1 MGEPEVV
8 LERRG
13 AVARVVLNRP
23 GRRNALGRGTLPAM
37 HAVLDEVE
45 RDPSIGAVVVAG
57 RGPVFC
63 AGGDVDESMSPEP
76 TDREREFDMIRGYN
90 RVAWRLF
97 HLDPPVIAAVNGP
110 AAGGGAALA
119 MACDIA
125 IAAESARY
133 DFVFGRIGLS
143 SADMGCTYLLPRL
156 VGRGGAGDPGVGGR
170 GVPPPSWS
178 PRLSPRP
185 SRSGPRPT
193 SSGSAPFGPSGAAG
207 SRDAAR

>member
-1 MGEPEVV
+1 MGDPEVI

-13 AVARVVLNRP
+13 AVARIGLNRP
-23 GRRNALGRGTLPAM
+23 ARRNALGAQTLPAM

-45 RDPSIGAVVVAG
+45 RDGTIGAVVVTG

-63 AGGDVDESMSPEP
+63 AGGDVDEIMSPEP
-76 TDREREFDMIRGYN
+76 TDLEREFDMIRGYN
-90 RVAWRLF
+90 RIAWRLF

-156 VGRGGAGDPGVGGR
+156 VGRIRASYLV
-170 GVPPPSWS
+170 
-178 PRLSPRP
+178 LT
-185 SRSGPRPT
+185 SRSV
-193 SSGSAPFGPSGAAG
+193 SA
-207 SRDAAR
+207 R